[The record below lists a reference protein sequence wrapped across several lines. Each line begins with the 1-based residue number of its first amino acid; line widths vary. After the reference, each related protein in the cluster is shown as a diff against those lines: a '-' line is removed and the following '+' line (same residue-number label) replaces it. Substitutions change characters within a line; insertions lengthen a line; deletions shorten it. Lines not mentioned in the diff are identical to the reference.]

1 MNSPAAAER
10 EPQALPDSCQGWYEL
25 GLSLMQ
31 RRDRPGACKAFLSA
45 LALEPTHSDAHYHLG
60 QALSALGQ
68 AKAAQQAYAQALRH
82 NPAHLEAALALAA
95 LWGSRGHYEGADVI
109 CRLALMLAP
118 ERADLHFLQAHAL
131 HKLKRYEQAL
141 QAYERALA
149 LDGAMLEARNNLGAV
164 LISLGRHQQAQEVLH
179 ELQQTAPHS
188 ASAWINLGN
197 SYWAQGR
204 SERAESAFR
213 RALELEAD
221 NTTALDNLASLMAQI
236 GRPADAEALL
246 RRSLAVISSGSAS
259 TEVNLAF
266 LLLGQGRYA
275 EGLRRYE
282 ARWSPR
288 WPADVARIAQA
299 PELDYPPWQGEPLQA
314 KRVLVVHEQ
323 GAGDQIQFVRYLPLL
338 LARGPQ
344 HITLICPAALQ
355 PLFEQFESPR
365 LSVRTVSRLDELA
378 PHDYWVLLLS
388 LPLHLGTGSVQD
400 IPARLPY
407 LRADAQRQ
415 QHWREQ
421 LPQAVRRVG
430 LVWKG
435 SAGHRNDALRSLP
448 YLSSLAPLWRA
459 QGLAFV
465 SLQKGQGEDEA
476 SAAPADM
483 PLTHLGSQIQ
493 DFADSAAIVSQL
505 DLVVCVDTG
514 LAHLAGALGVACW
527 VLLPHARTDWRWLH
541 EREDSPWY
549 PAALRLF
556 RQKPDEPWGAVIE
569 SVATQLCLW
578 SQSDGGAGAAR

>member
-131 HKLKRYEQAL
+131 HKLRRYEQAL

-149 LDGAMLEARNNLGAV
+149 LDGAMLDARNNLGAV
-164 LISLGRHQQAQEVLH
+164 LISLGRHQQAQAVLQ
-179 ELQQTAPHS
+179 ELLQTAPHL

-197 SYWAQGR
+197 NHQAQGC
-204 SERAESAFR
+204 SERAELAFR

-246 RRSLAVISSGSAS
+246 RRSLAVTSSGSAS
-259 TEVNLAF
+259 TEVDLAF
-266 LLLGQGRYA
+266 LL
-275 EGLRRYE
+275 
-282 ARWSPR
+282 
-288 WPADVARIAQA
+288 
-299 PELDYPPWQGEPLQA
+299 LDYPPWQGEPLQA

-448 YLSSLAPLWRA
+448 HLSSLAPLWRA

-476 SAAPADM
+476 SAAPTDM

-578 SQSDGGAGAAR
+578 SQSEGGAGAAR